1 MLIKIDYREK
11 DLIHKITTILSAK
24 VLNAKVLDSKN
35 LENITVKSE
44 NLPLGDI
51 IICEDNGTEKLI
63 LERKTLQDL
72 AASIRDGRYKE
83 QSFRLNE
90 CNLHNH
96 NIMYLIEGN
105 LQNYKPF
112 LFGKAPIDK
121 YAILSSFV
129 SICYYKGFSLYKSNN
144 IDESAEWIIQLAYKI
159 EKEGG
164 SGYYITN
171 VNTTNVNIT
180 NVNTTNETIADD
192 NYSSILKRTKKNNIT
207 VNNIGEIMLSQIPNV
222 SSAVAIAIMEKFKTI
237 KNLIEALNTDKTVLN
252 EIKTI
257 NKSGQSRKINKT
269 SIENIYNYLIAE
281 LPLEITVNE

>member
-11 DLIHKITTILSAK
+11 DLIHKITTILSSRTS
-24 VLNAKVLDSKN
+24 V
-35 LENITVKSE
+35 ENITVASE

-51 IICEDNGTEKLI
+51 IICADNGTEKLI
-63 LERKTLQDL
+63 IERKTLQDL

-129 SICYYKGFSLYKSNN
+129 SICYYKGFSVYKSNN

-164 SGYYITN
+164 NGYYTVNKNTNNDTTTN
-171 VNTTNVNIT
+171 VNTNND
-180 NVNTTNETIADD
+180 TTTTINDD

-222 SSAVAIAIMEKFKTI
+222 SSVVAIAIMEKFKTI
-237 KNLIEALNTDKTVLN
+237 KNLIEELNADKTVLN

-281 LPLEITVNE
+281 PPLEITVNE

>member
-1 MLIKIDYREK
+1 MLIKIDYRET
-11 DLIHKITTILSAK
+11 DLLNKITTILSTK
-24 VLNAKVLDSKN
+24 GLDDK
-35 LENITVKSE
+35 NITLKSE

-51 IICEDNGTEKLI
+51 IICADNGDEKLI

-90 CNLHNH
+90 CNVHNH

-121 YAILSSFV
+121 YALLSSFV

-159 EKEGG
+159 QKEGG
-164 SGYYITN
+164 NGYYSK
-171 VNTTNVNIT
+171 NIT
-180 NVNTTNETIADD
+180 NESMNNESMNNESMNNDNKNDKDD
-192 NYSSILKRTKKNNIT
+192 NYSSTLKRTKKNNIT
-207 VNNIGEIMLSQIPNV
+207 PNNIGEIMLSQIPSV
-222 SSAVAIAIMEKFKTI
+222 SSQVAIVIMEKFKTL
-237 KNLIEALNTDKTVLN
+237 KNLISALNADKTVLRD
-252 EIKTI
+252 IKTV
-257 NKSGQSRKINKT
+257 NKSGQARKISKT

-281 LPLEITVNE
+281 PPLEITVNE

>member
-11 DLIHKITTILSAK
+11 DLIQKITTILSERA
-24 VLNAKVLDSKN
+24 
-35 LENITVKSE
+35 LEHITIQSE

-51 IICEDNGTEKLI
+51 IICTDNGTENLI
-63 LERKTLQDL
+63 IERKTLQDL

-121 YAILSSFV
+121 YSILSSFV

-164 SGYYITN
+164 SGYYTVNKNTN
-171 VNTTNVNIT
+171 NDTTTNINT
-180 NVNTTNETIADD
+180 NTTNETISDD

-222 SSAVAIAIMEKFKTI
+222 SSVVAIAIMEKFKTI
-237 KNLIEALNTDKTVLN
+237 KNLIEELNTDKTVLN

-269 SIENIYNYLIAE
+269 SIENIYNYLVAE
-281 LPLEITVNE
+281 PPLEITVNE

>member
-1 MLIKIDYREK
+1 MLIKIDYRET
-11 DLIHKITTILSAK
+11 DLLNKITTILSTK
-24 VLNAKVLDSKN
+24 GLDDK
-35 LENITVKSE
+35 NITLKSE

-51 IICEDNGTEKLI
+51 IICTDNGHEKLI

-90 CNLHNH
+90 CNVHNH

-121 YAILSSFV
+121 YALLSSFV

-144 IDESAEWIIQLAYKI
+144 IDESAEWIIQLAFKI
-159 EKEGG
+159 QKEAGN
-164 SGYYITN
+164 GYYSK
-171 VNTTNVNIT
+171 NIT
-180 NVNTTNETIADD
+180 NETMNNESMNNENKNDTED
-192 NYSSILKRTKKNNIT
+192 NYSSTLKRTKKNNIT
-207 VNNIGEIMLSQIPNV
+207 PNNIGEIMLSQIPNV
-222 SSAVAIAIMEKFKTI
+222 SSQVAIVIMEKFKTL
-237 KNLIEALNTDKTVLN
+237 KNLMAALNADKTVLRD
-252 EIKTI
+252 IKTV
-257 NKSGQSRKINKT
+257 NKSGQARKINKT

-281 LPLEITVNE
+281 PPLEITVNE

>member
-11 DLIHKITTILSAK
+11 DLIQKITTILSERA
-24 VLNAKVLDSKN
+24 S
-35 LENITVKSE
+35 LENITLQSE

-51 IICEDNGTEKLI
+51 IICEDNGSEKLI

-90 CNLHNH
+90 CNLYNH

-164 SGYYITN
+164 NGYYTVNKNTN
-171 VNTTNVNIT
+171 NDTV
-180 NVNTTNETIADD
+180 ADD

-237 KNLIEALNTDKTVLN
+237 KNLIEALNADKTVLN
-252 EIKTI
+252 EIKTV

-281 LPLEITVNE
+281 PPLEITVNE

>member
-11 DLIHKITTILSAK
+11 DLIQKITTILSERT
-24 VLNAKVLDSKN
+24 
-35 LENITVKSE
+35 LEHITIQSE

-51 IICEDNGTEKLI
+51 IICTDNGSEKLI

-90 CNLHNH
+90 CTLHNH
-96 NIMYLIEGN
+96 NIIYLIEGN

-121 YAILSSFV
+121 YALLSSFV

-164 SGYYITN
+164 NGYYSINKNSNNDT
-171 VNTTNVNIT
+171 
-180 NVNTTNETIADD
+180 TTNETIAED
-192 NYSSILKRTKKNNIT
+192 NYSSTLKRTKKNNIT
-207 VNNIGEIMLSQIPNV
+207 ANNIGEIMLSQIPNV

-237 KNLIEALNTDKTVLN
+237 KNLIEGLNADKTVLN